1 MSSGVASQPATG
13 HDCGGGTLAMAQ
25 AYNVTPF
32 LDSHPGGAKVILAYA
47 GKDATGDF
55 TMLHRP
61 GILEKVRRWS
71 CRSCPP
77 CASGLDAFD
86 SSARGATLRAR
97 PGRLI
102 RQEGPTL
109 ASPHCCKSAAV

>member
-61 GILEKVRRWS
+61 GILEKVRHLAQQACARAS
-71 CRSCPP
+71 CMCTRR
-77 CASGLDAFD
+77 CAVPACDSRVPRAVRTQRRPSDAGCNVF
-86 SSARGATLRAR
+86 ALR
-97 PGRLI
+97 L
-102 RQEGPTL
+102 
-109 ASPHCCKSAAV
+109 